1 MHLVSGC
8 VHELSCREVT
18 ELLPLNISWGV
29 NTGRG
34 ESLKG
39 TNVLSTP
46 IHIAVIFMKQDDAI
60 CCFPVLSEWIL
71 LPQCRVLDLC
81 NQFVRHLS
89 MPPRRSSKVIK
100 HMSHLMFCIYSN
112 LLTHLLCTCSRSFVF
127 GLHYLLCTACFEI
140 FCFWRALLWTF
151 NVLAGCRC
159 PPSELVLRKWFSF
172 IGTSFVNYLTKM

>member
-1 MHLVSGC
+1 MHELSCRGVTELLPLNFAWGVNTGRGGSLKGC
-8 VHELSCREVT
+8 VHEVSCREVT

-89 MPPRRSSKVIK
+89 MPTRRCSKVINE
-100 HMSHLMFCIYSN
+100 HMSHLMLCIYSN
-112 LLTHLLCTCSRSFVF
+112 LLTHLLCTCSRSFFVACTISYALHVLRSFVF
-127 GLHYLLCTACFEI
+127 GMHSFELLT
-140 FCFWRALLWTF
+140 
-151 NVLAGCRC
+151 
-159 PPSELVLRKWFSF
+159 
-172 IGTSFVNYLTKM
+172 Y